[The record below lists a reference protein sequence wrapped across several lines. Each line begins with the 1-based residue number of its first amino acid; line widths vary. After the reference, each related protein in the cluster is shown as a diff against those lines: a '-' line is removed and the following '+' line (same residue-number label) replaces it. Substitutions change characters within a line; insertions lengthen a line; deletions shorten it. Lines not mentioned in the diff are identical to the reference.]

1 VGNWITQTQGRGL
14 IKTVVMEINI
24 ILQKGFERWLNTI
37 GYADTTVYASTNYVR
52 DFFFYLNKKEIRTVE
67 DVDQVILNNY
77 HKHLQIR
84 LNKRQGGGLSPNYIN
99 SNINAIKRLSKYL
112 QETGKPFFEVPI
124 KTSVESGNSK
134 TILTQS
140 EIQKLYKT
148 CANDILGI
156 RDRAMLGI
164 YYGCGLRRSE
174 GLSLNINDVLLN
186 EKLVRVSKG
195 KHYKERYVPMTESI
209 REDLENYIHVARAKI
224 QSFKSEKQEALFLS
238 MRAKRMHGNS
248 IILRLQKL
256 AETANINKEI
266 GLHTLRHSIATH
278 LLQSGMELEE
288 VSHFLGHSGLE
299 STQIYTHLAY
309 EV

>member
-1 VGNWITQTQGRGL
+1 
-14 IKTVVMEINI
+14 MEINI

-37 GYADTTVYASTNYVR
+37 GYADTTVYASINYVR
-52 DFFFYLNKKEIRTVE
+52 DFFFYLKKVEITTIE
-67 DVDQVILNNY
+67 NVDTAALSNY
-77 HKHLQIR
+77 HKYLQVR
-84 LNKRQGGGLSPNYIN
+84 SNKRQSGGLSPNYIN

-112 QETGKPFFEVPI
+112 QETGNPFFEVPI
-124 KTSVESGNSK
+124 KTSPETENTK
-134 TILTQS
+134 TILTQT
-140 EIQKLYKT
+140 EIPKLYKT
-148 CANDILGI
+148 CSNDILGI

-174 GLSLNINDVLLN
+174 GLSLNIGDILLK
-186 EKLVRVSKG
+186 EKLIHVSNG
-195 KHYKERYVPMTESI
+195 KFYKERYVPMTESI

-224 QSFKSEKQEALFLS
+224 QSFKPQKQEALFLS
-238 MRAKRMHGNS
+238 MRARRMHGNS

-256 AETANINKEI
+256 AELANINKEV

-299 STQIYTHLAY
+299 STQIYTHLAH
-309 EV
+309 EI